1 MELITHDLSRI
12 VYLSNFAKRDGGAFL
27 PEVAQKVLQKYS
39 FVKFPNVDD
48 LQKESQT
55 FGMGK
60 FQEFQIDEFKVYG
73 DGIIVSGKC
82 NTKILDAFVTD
93 LFGWLKTDYG
103 VEEVLIQKPEKYFES
118 GLLVRPKG
126 DITSILSPP
135 KRVTSLIERAMTDA
149 TQAEYQPTT
158 MYFEADS
165 AGLKT
170 RRRPNRFTF
179 ERRIGLPFSA
189 NVFYSQAPMKSDD
202 HLALLEGLEGLA
214 D

>member
-1 MELITHDLSRI
+1 MELITHELSRV
-12 VYLSNFAKRDGGAFL
+12 VYLANFARRDGGPFQ

-39 FVKFPNVDD
+39 FVKFPGVDD
-48 LQKESQT
+48 LQKESYT
-55 FGMGK
+55 FSMGK
-60 FQEFQIDEFKVYG
+60 FQEFQIDELKVYG

-82 NTKILDAFVTD
+82 NTRILDAFVTD

-103 VEEVLIQKPEKYFES
+103 IEEISVQKPEKYFES

-126 DITSILSPP
+126 DITSVLSPP
-135 KRVTSLIERAMTDA
+135 KRVTSLIERAMADT
-149 TQAEYQPTT
+149 TQAEYQPTAI
-158 MYFEADS
+158 YFETDS

-170 RRRPNRFTF
+170 RRRPNRFTL

-189 NVFYSQAPMKSDD
+189 NVFYSQAPMRSDD
-202 HLALLEGLEGLA
+202 HFALLESLEGLA